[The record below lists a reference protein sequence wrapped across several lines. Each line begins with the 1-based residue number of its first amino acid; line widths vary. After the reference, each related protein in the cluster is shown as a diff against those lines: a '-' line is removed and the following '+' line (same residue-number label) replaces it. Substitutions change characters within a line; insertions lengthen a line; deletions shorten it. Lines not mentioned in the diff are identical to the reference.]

1 LANLASYN
9 QRLNRSK
16 FGGSGPRVT
25 VRLGVR
31 GVSMHL
37 RIYFAERPAEGAAA
51 RRHIVVRV
59 SGGAAAPAPV
69 HFRTS
74 QRAFRRA
81 VSRSLARQISA
92 IPPLRFFVDHRRR
105 VVSAARRFHRALV
118 SSENFAARFSF
129 DFRSAIACGLRAA
142 AAADGED
149 ETGRDRTGQDR
160 LFWTATNLSYAARP
174 RFTNRPHRSCFI
186 KSAEMYR
193 SRAKNCQC
201 QTIASSLLHIYLF
214 IFLSITL
221 TRNFCD

>member
-1 LANLASYN
+1 MANRASYN

-16 FGGSGPRVT
+16 FGESGPRVT

-81 VSRSLARQISA
+81 VPGLSRAKYRRFRRSVFSSIIGGESFRPRDGFIARWCRVKILPRDSRSIFGVQSPVDYARQ
-92 IPPLRFFVDHRRR
+92 LQRT
-105 VVSAARRFHRALV
+105 ARTKQ
-118 SSENFAARFSF
+118 
-129 DFRSAIACGLRAA
+129 
-142 AAADGED
+142 D
-149 ETGRDRTGQDR
+149 ETGQVRTGC
-160 LFWTATNLSYAARP
+160 FGRP
-174 RFTNRPHRSCFI
+174 RICRMRRVRDSRTGLIDRVLLNLLRCTDLARKIVSVKLLRLLSCIFI
-186 KSAEMYR
+186 YSYF
-193 SRAKNCQC
+193 
-201 QTIASSLLHIYLF
+201 SL
-214 IFLSITL
+214 
-221 TRNFCD
+221 